1 MQGFLLF
8 IHYLCGR
15 MACPC
20 LTCKASLISIL
31 FLCLDERLMKDDGG
45 SFQFPRAGTN
55 LEQLQ
60 DQLLYIVFVY
70 IVQLSGYEDDIVY

>member
-1 MQGFLLF
+1 
-8 IHYLCGR
+8 
-15 MACPC
+15 
-20 LTCKASLISIL
+20 
-31 FLCLDERLMKDDGG
+31 MKDDGG

-70 IVQLSGYEDDIVY
+70 IVQLSGYEDDIVFWLNTRL